1 MSNVARI
8 VNTESNSEDD
18 ADAGDDVNGD
28 APEVEETY
36 EVNEG
41 EKDGGE
47 DKDTEAEAA
56 KEEEGDDQHREQ
68 GKPQVPPQFTP
79 NDLVRLPGGIHQG
92 VAEGSRQARVF
103 YDRLDGV
110 PSRRVLVRP
119 RENLISDS
127 TPCGEDLRGRG
138 AAL

>member
-1 MSNVARI
+1 MDHNSDLYAFEVQPMGNMAR
-8 VNTESNSEDD
+8 VVDTESDRKDD
-18 ADAGDDVNGD
+18 IDAGDDVNGD

-56 KEEEGDDQHREQ
+56 EEEEGDDQHREQ

-92 VAEGSRQARVF
+92 VAERSWQARVF
-103 YDRLDGV
+103 YD
-110 PSRRVLVRP
+110 
-119 RENLISDS
+119 
-127 TPCGEDLRGRG
+127 
-138 AAL
+138 